1 MQLRAVIE
9 FDSEVQAFSAT
20 CPELNFVSSC
30 GTTKQEALTNLQEA
44 ILLMLEPLPEK
55 FLVKTE
61 QLRNYEFMEF
71 VI

>member
-9 FDSEVQAFSAT
+9 FDNEVQAFSAT

-30 GTTKQEALTNLQEA
+30 GTTKQEALENLQEA

-61 QLRNYEFMEF
+61 KFRNYEFMEF
-71 VI
+71 AL

>member
-9 FDSEVQAFSAT
+9 FDNEAQAFSAT

-30 GTTKQEALTNLQEA
+30 GTTKKEALENLQEA
-44 ILLMLEPLPEK
+44 ILLMLEPIPEK
-55 FLVKTE
+55 FLLKTE
-61 QLRNYEFMEF
+61 KLEDYELMEF